1 MKFSTE
7 DGILTIVWNSSAHT
21 SNVLDDEACEG
32 LEHALQAVASESVR
46 GVILTTGKQDFS
58 TGDALSSLVPLLGPD
73 VDVQRQ
79 MAHVLRVQRLLT
91 RLEECGKP
99 VVAAVRGDALGV
111 GFELALACLRRIGS
125 EGARFALPQVK
136 AGLMPSAGGTQRLP
150 RLLGIEAALP
160 YVAQGRTLSAEEALD
175 LGVLHALVPLKDLEQ
190 AALAALRDDCPCSPP
205 WGQRGFRLP
214 DGGVHSTKGAQLFSA
229 ANALTHAKTF
239 GNLPAPQAIL
249 SAMYEGLPRRLDDAL
264 TIEARHAVALMRE
277 PASGNLLRATLLASR
292 NDAVRKGASHPD
304 APSKVAVIGGGM
316 MGAGIAQ
323 VSAAAGVE
331 VTLIEHNQDAADRAL
346 ERIEARLNRA
356 VERGHLGV
364 DKATVTLGRIRATAE
379 YAELSD
385 VELVIEAVFED
396 REIKARVTREAEAS
410 VSPTAVFASNTST
423 LPITGLAL
431 ASARPKNFIGLHFF
445 SPVDRMPLVEVI
457 VGEQTSEATL
467 KRALSYVLAIGKTP
481 IVVKDSRGFY
491 TSRVFSTYVMEGL
504 AMLADGVKPALIENA
519 GRLSGMP
526 MPPLA
531 LADEVSIGLLH
542 RIRRQTREDLGADWV
557 TRPGDAVIEEMV
569 ESHQRPGRAA
579 GAGFYDYEPEKR
591 LWPGLSANWPEADI
605 QPDVEELRDRL
616 LAIQAVEALRC
627 LDEGILECAE
637 DADVGALLGW
647 GFAPWTGGPIRY
659 VKTIGTTTF
668 ARLCQR
674 LCETHGSRF
683 ATPMQIDELVN
694 T

>member
-1 MKFSTE
+1 
-7 DGILTIVWNSSAHT
+7 
-21 SNVLDDEACEG
+21 
-32 LEHALQAVASESVR
+32 
-46 GVILTTGKQDFS
+46 
-58 TGDALSSLVPLLGPD
+58 
-73 VDVQRQ
+73 
-79 MAHVLRVQRLLT
+79 
-91 RLEECGKP
+91 
-99 VVAAVRGDALGV
+99 
-111 GFELALACLRRIGS
+111 
-125 EGARFALPQVK
+125 
-136 AGLMPSAGGTQRLP
+136 
-150 RLLGIEAALP
+150 
-160 YVAQGRTLSAEEALD
+160 
-175 LGVLHALVPLKDLEQ
+175 
-190 AALAALRDDCPCSPP
+190 
-205 WGQRGFRLP
+205 
-214 DGGVHSTKGAQLFSA
+214 
-229 ANALTHAKTF
+229 
-239 GNLPAPQAIL
+239 
-249 SAMYEGLPRRLDDAL
+249 
-264 TIEARHAVALMRE
+264 
-277 PASGNLLRATLLASR
+277 
-292 NDAVRKGASHPD
+292 
-304 APSKVAVIGGGM
+304 
-316 MGAGIAQ
+316 
-323 VSAAAGVE
+323 
-331 VTLIEHNQDAADRAL
+331 
-346 ERIEARLNRA
+346 
-356 VERGHLGV
+356 
-364 DKATVTLGRIRATAE
+364 
-379 YAELSD
+379 
-385 VELVIEAVFED
+385 
-396 REIKARVTREAEAS
+396 
-410 VSPTAVFASNTST
+410 
-423 LPITGLAL
+423 
-431 ASARPKNFIGLHFF
+431 
-445 SPVDRMPLVEVI
+445 
-457 VGEQTSEATL
+457 
-467 KRALSYVLAIGKTP
+467 
-481 IVVKDSRGFY
+481 
-491 TSRVFSTYVMEGL
+491 MEGL